1 MAEDQERL
9 SEREMEIIRLVAT
22 GATNREIARKLVI
35 SVNTVKVHLNRI
47 FNKLNVTSR
56 TEAALYAV
64 REGWVTVEGLPAP
77 DVGGVESAALETVE
91 TVERPAGRLSLVK
104 QVFFVFAVLAALLLV
119 FLPQG
124 SLGQTSP
131 QVSSAFTDRH
141 VEALS
146 PASRFQVYRW
156 ESQARMPTPRGRLAV
171 VAHRNA
177 VYAIGGDTAEGVT
190 GVVEVYDPER
200 NLWLTHKAK
209 PTPVG
214 NIGAAAIAGKIYVP
228 GGAEADGKVTARL
241 EVYDIDHNTWEE
253 KAPLPTPLCAYAIA
267 TVDDRLYLFGGWN
280 GEEYVSSVYIY
291 DPAEDRWQTKTAM
304 PTARGFAGGGVIKG
318 KIYVVGGY
326 DEAQEFAA
334 CEEYDPAQDNGLD
347 DPWTVKAPLTVERGG
362 LGVVAVGDSLY
373 ALGGGWKGYLTSSE
387 RYDPATD
394 TWSSFESPVLIQWRN
409 LGVAATETTI
419 YAVGGWNGQ
428 YLSVNEEYQAIF
440 RVFLPN
446 VPSESD

>member
-1 MAEDQERL
+1 MAEDRETL

-22 GATNREIARKLVI
+22 GASNREIARELFI

-47 FNKLNVTSR
+47 FNKLDVASR

-64 REGWVTVEGLPAP
+64 RAGWITVEGTLAP
-77 DVGGVESAALETVE
+77 DSSLGESVAVEQ
-91 TVERPAGRLSLVK
+91 PPGRLSPVK
-104 QVFFVFAVLAALLLV
+104 QIFFMFAVLAALLLV
-119 FLPQG
+119 FLPRG
-124 SLGQTSP
+124 SLGQTGG
-131 QVSSAFTDRH
+131 QGASAFTDRN

-146 PASRFQVYRW
+146 PISRFQVYRW
-156 ESQARMPTPRGRLAV
+156 KSRARMPTPRGRLAV
-171 VAHRNA
+171 VARDDA
-177 VYAIGGDTAEGVT
+177 IYAIGGDTAEGIT

-200 NLWLTHKAK
+200 NLWLAKKAK
-209 PTPVG
+209 PTPVS
-214 NIGAAAIAGKIYVP
+214 NVGAVVIAGKIYVP
-228 GGAEADGKVTARL
+228 GGALADGKLTAGL
-241 EVYDIDHNTWEE
+241 EVYDVDQDAWEE
-253 KAPLPTPLCAYAIA
+253 RAPLPTPLCAYAIA
-267 TVDDRLYLFGGWN
+267 AVEDRLYLFGGWD
-280 GEEYVSSVYIY
+280 GEKYLSSVYAY

-304 PTARGFAGGGVIKG
+304 PTARGFAGAGAIKG

-326 DEAQEFAA
+326 DEVQEFAS
-334 CEEYDPAQDNGLD
+334 CQEYDPAQDNGLD
-347 DPWTVKAPLTVERGG
+347 DPWTIKAPLTVERGG

-394 TWSSFESPVLIQWRN
+394 TWFSFESPVLIQWRN

-428 YLSVNEEYQAIF
+428 YVSVNEEYQAIF

>member
-1 MAEDQERL
+1 MAEDQETL

-47 FNKLNVTSR
+47 FNKLNVASR

-64 REGWVTVEGLPAP
+64 REGWVAVEGVPAP
-77 DVGGVESAALETVE
+77 DAGLVESAAVE
-91 TVERPAGRLSLVK
+91 QPSGGLSLAK
-104 QVFFVFAVLAALLLV
+104 QVFFMLAAVVALLLV

-124 SLGQTSP
+124 SLGQTGP
-131 QVSSAFTDRH
+131 QISSAFTDRN
-141 VEALS
+141 VKALS
-146 PASRFQVYRW
+146 PISRFQVYRW
-156 ESQARMPTPRGRLAV
+156 KSRARMPTPRGRLAV
-171 VAHRNA
+171 VAYDNA
-177 VYAIGGDTAEGVT
+177 IYAVGGDTAEGVS

-200 NLWLTHKAK
+200 NLWRARNAK
-209 PTPVG
+209 PSPVS
-214 NIGAAAIAGKIYVP
+214 NIGAAVIAGKMYVP
-228 GGAEADGKVTARL
+228 GGALADGKVTARL
-241 EVYDIDHNTWEE
+241 EVYDIDQDTWEDR
-253 KAPLPTPLCAYAIA
+253 APLPTPLCAYAIA
-267 TVDDRLYLFGGWN
+267 SVEGRLYLFGGWD
-280 GEEYVSSVYIY
+280 GEKYLSSVYVY
-291 DPAEDRWQTKTAM
+291 DPAEDRWRTKTAM
-304 PTARGFAGGGVIKG
+304 PTARGFAGAGVIGG
-318 KIYVVGGY
+318 KVYVVGGY
-326 DEAQEFAA
+326 NEVHEFAS

-347 DPWTVKAPLTVERGG
+347 DPWTIKAPLTVERGG

-387 RYDPATD
+387 RYDPTTD

-419 YAVGGWNGQ
+419 YAVGGWNSQ

-446 VPSESD
+446 VPSGESDSEGR